1 MRYGIRWLVLWWAAI
16 GTAVAEPHSNNGGD
30 SAAEPLRTTVCDS
43 GRAGLTSWGIGAALR
58 GVAVGFTWLRLQHGG
73 LSDGARLSLGWTAG
87 LVGVGG
93 LTLVHVGNVRALRN
107 AKASVQIRLEEG
119 EVDVIDRTTMGWSIY
134 AGSYLLPLIRP
145 ISVYLAHEQMT
156 ELEERCTPFPI

>member
-1 MRYGIRWLVLWWAAI
+1 M
-16 GTAVAEPHSNNGGD
+16 GGWID
-30 SAAEPLRTTVCDS
+30 
-43 GRAGLTSWGIGAALR
+43 
-58 GVAVGFTWLRLQHGG
+58 
-73 LSDGARLSLGWTAG
+73 
-87 LVGVGG
+87 
-93 LTLVHVGNVRALRN
+93 LVHVGNVRALN

-119 EVDVIDRTTMGWSIY
+119 EVGVLDRTTMGWSVY